1 MTCFRTIEPRLHE
14 SGHLLEPRHSVGV
27 TAEDNDRQIAVGFS
41 QGANEFVLTV
51 RQVVLQPVVTLR
63 VLVVGFVQSADEQYD
78 IRLFG
83 SSHGFGCEFGRCA
96 AVAKVLTGSHTVVLA
111 ANVAHVAAYI
121 TNLGTR
127 LCGALAYAL
136 QRRNLVLRL
145 ERTGAAAYS
154 HLFDGILAYHKD
166 RFLVLSNR
174 EHRLGGFL
182 LAYRIVLKQNDTFT
196 GYLPCS
202 RNMRIGTER
211 TETFV
216 RVHRCTENQPQHVAH
231 LVVEFLG
238 TDLAALDFLQV
249 GQGKVIHVVGVRA
262 PFGQSV
268 SPRAELQIQTV
279 ADSFIGIAHAT
290 PIGDNR
296 SVESPL
302 AAKYIH
308 EQTVVV
314 AGVLS
319 PNTVVRAHYAP

>member
-1 MTCFRTIEPRLHE
+1 MTGFRTVEPRLHE

-27 TAEDNDRQIAVGFS
+27 TAEDNDRQIAVRFS

-83 SSHGFGCEFGRCA
+83 SSHGFGCEFGRRT

-111 ANVAHVAAYI
+111 ANVAHVAAYV
-121 TNLGTR
+121 TYLGTR

-136 QRRNLVLRL
+136 QGRNLVLRL

-166 RFLVLSNR
+166 RLLVLSNR

-182 LAYRIVLKQNDTFT
+182 LTYRIVLEQNDTFT

-202 RNMRIGTER
+202 RNMVPT
-211 TETFV
+211 
-216 RVHRCTENQPQHVAH
+216 
-231 LVVEFLG
+231 
-238 TDLAALDFLQV
+238 
-249 GQGKVIHVVGVRA
+249 
-262 PFGQSV
+262 
-268 SPRAELQIQTV
+268 
-279 ADSFIGIAHAT
+279 
-290 PIGDNR
+290 
-296 SVESPL
+296 SPL
-302 AAKYIH
+302 WIFF
-308 EQTVVV
+308 
-314 AGVLS
+314 
-319 PNTVVRAHYAP
+319 R